1 MRMAQGLVQF
11 QDILEYR
18 QERVLFS
25 TDFNLFKRRT
35 EKINVSLS
43 VYDSAVKCIE
53 EVECGKS
60 TPQNYSSELRNTI
73 CPIDKKNNADVTI
86 RTNTLS
92 SPTTSMLTVVLIIL
106 FHNAQFECLRHKDTK
121 NIDYFVFLYEEILAK
136 EIKLNVK
143 QTL

>member
-60 TPQNYSSELRNTI
+60 TQQNYSSELRNTI

-121 NIDYFVFLYEEILAK
+121 NIDYFVFFYTEK
-136 EIKLNVK
+136 FQQKK
-143 QTL
+143 

>member
-1 MRMAQGLVQF
+1 MLALY

-35 EKINVSLS
+35 EKIKVPLS

-60 TPQNYSSELRNTI
+60 TQQNYSSELRNII
-73 CPIDKKNNADVTI
+73 CPIDKKNNADVMI
-86 RTNTLS
+86 RTNTLYS
-92 SPTTSMLTVVLIIL
+92 LTTSMLTISTLISCSGL
-106 FHNAQFECLRHKDTK
+106 FDSSLLFAVSDMLLL
-121 NIDYFVFLYEEILAK
+121 V
-136 EIKLNVK
+136 
-143 QTL
+143 

>member
-1 MRMAQGLVQF
+1 MQF

-35 EKINVSLS
+35 ERIKAPLS

-106 FHNAQFECLRHKDTK
+106 FHNALFECLRHKDTK
-121 NIDYFVFLYEEILAK
+121 NIDYFVFYTEK
-136 EIKLNVK
+136 F
-143 QTL
+143 

>member
-1 MRMAQGLVQF
+1 MRMEQGVLAQY
-11 QDILEYR
+11 QDILEHR

-25 TDFNLFKRRT
+25 TVFNLFKRRT
-35 EKINVSLS
+35 ERIKAPLS

-121 NIDYFVFLYEEILAK
+121 NIDYFVFFIRRNFSK
-136 EIKLNVK
+136 RN
-143 QTL
+143 